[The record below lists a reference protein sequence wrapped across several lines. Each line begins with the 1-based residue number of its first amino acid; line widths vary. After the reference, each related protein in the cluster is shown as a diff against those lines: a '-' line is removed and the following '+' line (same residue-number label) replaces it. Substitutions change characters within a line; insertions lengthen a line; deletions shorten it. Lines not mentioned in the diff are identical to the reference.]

1 MVLVL
6 KGGGDGIMGKYQYLF
21 KGIVVVVIAA
31 YIISPVD
38 LVPGP
43 VDDILLAL
51 ITVAVDKKIGGK

>member
-1 MVLVL
+1 
-6 KGGGDGIMGKYQYLF
+6 MGKYQYLF